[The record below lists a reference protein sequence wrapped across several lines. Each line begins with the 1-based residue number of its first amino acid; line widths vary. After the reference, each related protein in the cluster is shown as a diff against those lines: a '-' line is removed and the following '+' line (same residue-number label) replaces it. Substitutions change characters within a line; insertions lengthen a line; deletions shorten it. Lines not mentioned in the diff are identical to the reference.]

1 MNLVRVG
8 DVGNVFRWGEADA
21 IGATEA
27 ISHDANVARRRVKA
41 VHLLRKLGLGPEALL
56 VAIDGVGEPD
66 GAVGVYDHVVWRVE
80 RP

>member
-1 MNLVRVG
+1 MDLVCVG
-8 DVGNVFRWGEADA
+8 DVGIVFGWGEADA

-27 ISHDANVARRRVKA
+27 VSHDANVARRWVKA
-41 VHLLRKLGLGPEALL
+41 VHLLGKLGFGPEALL

-66 GAVGVYDHVVWRVE
+66 GTVRVYDHVVWRVE